1 MEYLYVIVFFAI
13 LFTLAYIKIRYPFW
27 NIQPVYHYYD
37 IYVPL
42 LSQPYV
48 VYKYYPVVTK
58 FCDFANVKTFSFS
71 ELSEEQLGIL
81 TNLIQCYTIHNE
93 KILYVINEEN
103 LRNYL
108 TGQNRPSLVSFYKD
122 FEYKELT
129 DPSGN
134 PQTHIDSQAPK
145 MITEYKGCITS
156 RYIKLW
162 YQDTEWEAYYID
174 YQAVHRS
181 YNDPSINRKLLQ
193 THEYMCQVLQ
203 SSVKISI
210 LRKEID
216 LYASVVPLVEFST
229 AVYDLNTMFPYN
241 TRLPKLPPHF
251 TIQRIFKENLD
262 ILTNFFHKLEY
273 KTTDFTLIMM
283 AELGNIMALIK
294 HELLYVYCLKRREQT
309 YAIYFIKDERIQY
322 DEFVDA
328 GTLNAVA
335 SYHNS
340 QYPKLF
346 ALGFV
351 HTMKIIKRFKGGF
364 NTLLMDNI
372 GHNLLI
378 SDVWKKRYTP
388 MIENK
393 TAYYS
398 YNFVVPR
405 SPMLKSAAFVLL

>member
-1 MEYLYVIVFFAI
+1 MEYLYVIIFFVV
-13 LFTLAYIKIRYPFW
+13 LFTFAYIKVGYPFW

-42 LSQPYV
+42 LREPYV
-48 VYKYYPVVTK
+48 VYKHYPIITK
-58 FCDFANVKTFSFS
+58 FCDFANVKTFSFL
-71 ELSEEQLGIL
+71 ELSEEQSAVL
-81 TNLIQCYTIHNE
+81 TNLIQCYTIPNE
-93 KILYVINEEN
+93 KILYIINEEN
-103 LRNYL
+103 LRTYL
-108 TGQNRPSLVSFYKD
+108 TGQTRPSWVSFYKD
-122 FEYKELT
+122 FEYRELT

-134 PQTHIDSQAPK
+134 ANVHIDSQLSK

-156 RYIKLW
+156 RYIRLY

-174 YQAVHRS
+174 YLAVHRS
-181 YNDPSINRKLLQ
+181 YNDATINRKLLQ
-193 THEYMCQVLQ
+193 THEYLCQVLQ
-203 SSVKISI
+203 PQIKISI
-210 LRKEID
+210 LRKEIH
-216 LYASVVPLVEFST
+216 LYEGVVPLVEFST
-229 AVYDLNTMFPYN
+229 AVYDLNTMFPQN

-251 TIQRIFKENLD
+251 TVQRIFKENLE
-262 ILTNFFHKLEY
+262 ILTNFFHKMEN
-273 KTTDFTLIMM
+273 KTTPFTLSLIS
-283 AELGNIMALIK
+283 ELGNIMALIK
-294 HELLYVYCLKRREQT
+294 RELLYVYCLKRREQV

-328 GTLNAVA
+328 GTLNAIA

-351 HTMKIIKRFKGGF
+351 HAMKIIKRFKGGF

-378 SDVWKKRYTP
+378 SDLWKKRYTP
-388 MIENK
+388 IIENK

-405 SPMLKSAAFVLL
+405 SPILKETAFVLL